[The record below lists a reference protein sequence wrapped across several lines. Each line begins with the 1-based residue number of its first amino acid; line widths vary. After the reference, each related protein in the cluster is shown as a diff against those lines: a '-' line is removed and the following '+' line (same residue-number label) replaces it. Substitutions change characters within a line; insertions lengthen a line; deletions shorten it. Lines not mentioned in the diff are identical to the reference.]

1 MNKKEQILAQDT
13 KVLDILNRGIMN
25 VEATLEHKAL
35 ENDTENV
42 ITLTAELQTMK
53 NEQKILMISMH
64 LTQNDLTHYSF
75 ADNRD
80 GKELE
85 VTHEFAYDDEAE
97 NALWKINNRGSV
109 EVSMDVYDLEVEN
122 DLEDDLEY
130 EEEEEPEYGMPVNA
144 TFFFSIVDLS
154 LEDIEETISL
164 IESV

>member
-1 MNKKEQILAQDT
+1 MNKKEQILAQDA

-25 VEATLEHKAL
+25 IEATLEHKAL
-35 ENDTENV
+35 EKDTVNV
-42 ITLTAELQTMK
+42 ASLTVELETMK
-53 NEQKILMISMH
+53 NEKKILMISMH
-64 LTQNDLTHYSF
+64 LTKNDLTHYSF

-97 NALWKINNRGSV
+97 SALWKINNRGNV

-122 DLEDDLEY
+122 DLED

-154 LEDIEETISL
+154 LEDIKETISL